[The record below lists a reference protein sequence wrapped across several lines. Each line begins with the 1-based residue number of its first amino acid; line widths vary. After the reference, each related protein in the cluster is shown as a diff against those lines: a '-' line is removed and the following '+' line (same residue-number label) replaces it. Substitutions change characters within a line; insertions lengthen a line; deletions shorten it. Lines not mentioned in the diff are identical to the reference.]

1 MDFNLIFNLMII
13 IDIVKKIKFDKRA
26 DRLGPDI
33 PFTHWRLYFKILM
46 LKLCK
51 IKFKYF
57 SDTSEFRAGAY
68 AVCCSKINIGKRVVI
83 RPGTMLFAS
92 PGDNGAGIIIEDDV
106 LIGSGVHIYTGNHT
120 FKNLN
125 IPIID
130 QGHDESKGVELKKGC
145 WIGANVIILAG
156 VIIGENSV
164 IGAGSI
170 VTKSI
175 PAGMVAAGNPAK
187 IIKAI

>member
-1 MDFNLIFNLMII
+1 MII
-13 IDIVKKIKFDKRA
+13 IDLITKIKFDKNA

-33 PFTHWRLYFKILM
+33 PFTHWRLYFKKLM
-46 LKLCK
+46 LKICK
-51 IKFKYF
+51 KKFKYF
-57 SDTSEFRAGAY
+57 SDTAEFRAGAY
-68 AVCCSKINIGKRVVI
+68 AVCCSKISIGKRVVI

-92 PGDNGAGIIIEDDV
+92 PGDNGRGIIIEDDV
-106 LIGSGVHIYTGNHT
+106 LVGSGVHCYTGNHT

-130 QGHDESKGVELKKGC
+130 QGHDESKEVVLRKGC
-145 WIGANVIILAG
+145 WIGANAILLAG

-164 IGAGSI
+164 VAAGSV

-175 PAGMVAAGNPAK
+175 PGGVVVAGVPAK
-187 IIKAI
+187 IIKSIG

>member
-1 MDFNLIFNLMII
+1 MII
-13 IDIVKKIKFDKRA
+13 IDLIKKIKFDKKA

-33 PFTHWRLYFKILM
+33 PFTHWRLYFKKLM

-51 IKFKYF
+51 KKFKYF
-57 SDTSEFRAGAY
+57 SDTAEFRAGAY
-68 AVCCSKINIGKRVVI
+68 AVCCSKISIGKRVVI

-106 LIGSGVHIYTGNHT
+106 LVGSGVHFYTGNHA

-130 QGHDESKGVELKKGC
+130 QGHDESKEVELKKGC
-145 WIGANVIILAG
+145 WIGANAILLAG
-156 VIIGENSV
+156 VTIGENSV
-164 IGAGSI
+164 VAAGSV

-175 PAGMVAAGNPAK
+175 PAGVIAAGVPAK
-187 IIKAI
+187 IIKYISQSEI